1 MKEEK
6 ESFKKEQSGEISRR
20 DFLVSA
26 GTVAIGILFFN
37 MASAGLVQATSQDN
51 TQSGIQD
58 NVQNYTQAD
67 TQGNTKEIN
76 FVFLHGFNSNASS
89 VQPLEDV
96 ITNKLPEYIAGYEND
111 NPGMNIVADTLN
123 RSYANNVDIETWA
136 NNIAEDINKRF
147 TGKSNIVLIG
157 HSMGGKAALY
167 AVAHNIGN
175 IAEKVAMVVT
185 VNSPVKKLSDYYFV
199 GGDTELGYE
208 GAQLVL
214 PDQGVLNS
222 LVNYDSSEDGLW
234 VGTNKHWLALVS
246 TESYPLSSQFDSSS
260 IDLLPRDM
268 DDKIVP
274 ISCQY
279 ADGADVIYYGEYG
292 HSDFK
297 ILEEVADNIGDQI
310 LSYIFGGN
318 MDFSVL
324 GRAGSF
330 EHKADLFPGTDY
342 WQDIVGGLIADSG
355 TLTHFNES
363 YFKWQEWEDIVGEY
377 TAGGTRSTFQT
388 TQKASF
394 PIFSGITET
403 GWVDPDNPEDGR
415 IYIKTRAAPRSTV
428 QVSWSVYQQGLLPV
442 GIERNHYEVEIETG
456 TQATAI
462 ESIAWETSDPC
473 DIRLHICSQ
482 AQSPFHWFRV
492 QWRIYYTESRQVK
505 LIDSLP
511 VKILSE

>member
-1 MKEEK
+1 MKRLA
-6 ESFKKEQSGEISRR
+6 III
-20 DFLVSA
+20 A
-26 GTVAIGILFFN
+26 GVLFFT
-37 MASAGLVQATSQDN
+37 MISPVVSPLPVQAVSDET
-51 TQSGIQD
+51 
-58 NVQNYTQAD
+58 V
-67 TQGNTKEIN
+67 KEIN

-96 ITNKLPEYIAGYEND
+96 IADKLPEYIAQYERD
-111 NPGMNIVADTLN
+111 NPDISITTAMMN

-147 TGKSNIVLIG
+147 AGKSNIVLIG

-175 IAEKVAMVVT
+175 IADKIAMVVT
-185 VNSPVKKLSDYYFV
+185 VNSPIKKLSSYYFL
-199 GGDTELGYE
+199 GGDTNLGYE
-208 GAQLVL
+208 GAQLIL

-234 VGTNKHWLALVS
+234 VATNKHWLAFIS
-246 TESYPLSSQFDSSS
+246 AESYPLSSQFDTSGV
-260 IDLLPRDM
+260 DPLPRDM
-268 DDKIVP
+268 DDQIVP
-274 ISCQY
+274 VSCQY

-324 GRAGSF
+324 GRSGSL
-330 EHKADLFPGTDY
+330 EHKSDIFPGTDY
-342 WQDIVGGLIADSG
+342 WQDIVGAIVAYSG

-377 TAGGTRSTFQT
+377 IVDGNRSTFQT
-388 TQKASF
+388 TQKTSF
-394 PIFSGITET
+394 FLFTGIKEI
-403 GWVDPDNPEDGR
+403 GWVAPDNPEDGR

-428 QVSWSVYQQGLLPV
+428 QVSWSVYEQGLLPE
-442 GIERNHYEVEIETG
+442 GIERNHYEVEIDTG
-456 TQATAI
+456 TQRTSVVDI
-462 ESIAWETSDPC
+462 SWESDDPC
-473 DIRLHICSQ
+473 DIRLQIKTQ
-482 AQSPFHWFRV
+482 AESPFHWFKV
-492 QWRIYYTESRQVK
+492 QWRVYYTESRYVK

-511 VKILSE
+511 LNVLSSA